1 MQLSL
6 RSTIVPKVYQFTSFL
21 SIVFCLIHLI
31 YSFLFLDY
39 GLISLFI
46 YELFSVLFYAI
57 MRLFYKDVKDNL
69 KRLSVLLTCTI
80 LEMAIHVALTTICL
94 GFGSKFSHYLYGVYI
109 FILLENYIS
118 SKRQKTVILL
128 FTTTLIYISSAFILD
143 LISPLYFQCSSLIRL
158 CGCINPLLVII
169 LFVVYVFF
177 FTTMISDFESSLV
190 SVATR
195 DSLTGVRNRT
205 LLIELNYS
213 DNSNVAILDIDNFK
227 KINDK
232 YGHGTGDAV
241 LINLGHLLLQ
251 LERQYS
257 KLNVMRWGGE
267 EFVIE
272 YTGNT
277 NDFIEIL
284 NKLMDFI
291 HSSSVNAGFLKIN
304 YRVTIGVA
312 DSSQGSTIEELISK
326 ADICLYSGKISG
338 KDKIVYGG
346 N

>member
-21 SIVFCLIHLI
+21 SIVFCLIHLVC
-31 YSFLFLDY
+31 SALFLDN
-39 GLISLFI
+39 GIIPLFV
-46 YELFSVLFYAI
+46 YEIFSILFYIVLCLLYRDA
-57 MRLFYKDVKDNL
+57 KDNL
-69 KRLSVLLTCTI
+69 KRLSLLLTCTI
-80 LEMAIHVALTTICL
+80 LEMTIHITLTTICL
-94 GFGSKFSHYLYGVYI
+94 GFDSKFSHYLYGVYI

-128 FTTTLIYISSAFILD
+128 FITTLIYISSAFVLD
-143 LISPLYFQCSSLIRL
+143 LINPLYLQCSRLIRL

-205 LLIELNYS
+205 LLVELNYS
-213 DNSNVAILDIDNFK
+213 SSSNVAILDIDNFK

-241 LINLGHLLLQ
+241 LISLGHLLLQ
-251 LERQYS
+251 LERKYPQ
-257 KLNVMRWGGE
+257 LHAMRWGGE

-272 YTGNT
+272 YTGEIG
-277 NDFIEIL
+277 DFIKIL
-284 NKLMDFI
+284 NELRDFI
-291 HSSSVNAGFLKIN
+291 HSSFVNVGFLKIN
-304 YRVTIGVA
+304 YKATIGVVDA
-312 DSSQGSTIEELISK
+312 TQGSTIEELISK
-326 ADICLYSGKISG
+326 ADICLYNGKISG